1 MHRIVGLD
9 ATAAS
14 LRLVALQSGFR
25 GFELQ
30 EARSAPT
37 GAEGTPS
44 ERLKA
49 AVDALGLGAD
59 DTVAVALP
67 ASQVSC
73 HVFSLPFTDQKR
85 LEQVLPAE
93 VEGVIP
99 FDAAEVVW
107 DHAVLS
113 QANGKS
119 EVLVA
124 VVRREVLRAALQ
136 HWKDAGVEPRVV
148 TIAPLA
154 LGALAERRL
163 LDTALGGLDVVLPAE
178 GSASP
183 EGAQPAPAAPAEG
196 ALPGPALLLHAGP
209 EGANLLLVRGSLRV
223 ELARATVLE
232 GASLWEAARSDPAA
246 LDRLLAPLLR
256 EARVSLRARAQAAP
270 GRLLLAGELA
280 LLPGAAERLSA
291 ELRVPVSP
299 LTFDAQIRLPEGGPS
314 APDAALALGLA
325 LRAQQP
331 RGHVNFRKG
340 EFSFTKDLSQVRGR
354 LARLAAA
361 AVLLLALWIGLGVA
375 RLSALGAEARRYD
388 DALCTA
394 TKKFLGTCLT
404 DYRQAVSQM
413 SGGASKAAGIPRVS
427 GAEVL
432 AEVIAHLPEG
442 GLPLLE
448 DLEVTTTSVRLKG
461 VAESFAQVDQIIA
474 GLKTNRC
481 FGQIKQPRVEKQRDS
496 TKVMFSVDFPY
507 TCSGETGGA

>member
-37 GAEGTPS
+37 GAEGTPA
-44 ERLKA
+44 ERLKV
-49 AVDALGLGAD
+49 AVDALGLGPE
-59 DTVAVALP
+59 DTVAVALA

-73 HVFSLPFTDQKR
+73 HVFSLPFTDPRR

-107 DHAVLS
+107 DHALLS

-124 VVRREVLRAALQ
+124 VVRKGVLRAALQ
-136 HWKDAGVEPRVV
+136 QWKDAGVEPRVV

-163 LDTALGGLDVVLPAE
+163 LDGALGGTDVVLP
-178 GSASP
+178 P
-183 EGAQPAPAAPAEG
+183 EGAPAAEGAPPAPAED
-196 ALPGPALLLHAGP
+196 ALPGPALILHAGP

-232 GASLWEAARSDPAA
+232 GATLWEAARSDPAA

-256 EARVSLRARAQAAP
+256 EARVSLRARAQASP

-299 LTFDAQIRLPEGGPS
+299 LAFDAQIKLPEGGPS

-340 EFSFTKDLSQVRGR
+340 EFSFTKDLSQVRGQV
-354 LARLAAA
+354 ARLAAA
-361 AVLLLALWIGLGVA
+361 AVLLLALWLGLGMA

-388 DALCTA
+388 DALCAA

-413 SGGASKAAGIPRVS
+413 SGGASRAAGIPRVS